1 MNRKWI
7 EHEGAYKLFFRPYDK
22 DIEYAAITQD
32 KDGDW
37 IIVSEPLNIE
47 YDILDAKTVEEAKEE
62 VDVNKL
68 IAEFSDMAGRC
79 SLLTGDVEQEE
90 LLIQIIGTIA
100 KVAMGR

>member
-7 EHEGAYKLFFRPYDK
+7 EHEGAYKLLFRPYDK

-32 KDGDW
+32 KDSDW

-62 VDVNKL
+62 VEDKIRETFEDEVAYYAN
-68 IAEFSDMAGRC
+68 
-79 SLLTGDVEQEE
+79 LLRLFKE
-90 LLIQIIGTIA
+90 
-100 KVAMGR
+100 

>member
-1 MNRKWI
+1 MNRKWVEFSGI
-7 EHEGAYKLFFRPYDK
+7 YKLFFCPYDD

-62 VDVNKL
+62 VEDRIREAFEDEVYYYK
-68 IAEFSDMAGRC
+68 
-79 SLLTGDVEQEE
+79 E
-90 LLIQIIGTIA
+90 LL
-100 KVAMGR
+100 KLFEE